1 MKQLLILAVNLW
13 MLTSLTAQEQFI
25 VKGKIEFEKRVNLY
39 KQIEN
44 EEDNEWREMLKKMMP
59 EIKVSYFKN
68 LFYK

>member
-13 MLTSLTAQEQFI
+13 MLTSLTAKEQFI

-59 EIKVSYFKN
+59 EIAQ
-68 LFYK
+68 